1 MEFFKMF
8 TEIYNSVY
16 SKKEFV
22 KIIPPSEEEWI
33 HFHKKLEKTKEQKK
47 EQLYLMILHY
57 HYLHEKKMEILPY
70 TLKQKGDS
78 IHIPYSEIPCVL
90 QHMIIELSNRF

>member
-8 TEIYNSVY
+8 MELYNNINSN
-16 SKKEFV
+16 KEFI
-22 KIIPPSEEEWI
+22 KIIPPTEEEWI
-33 HFHKKLEKTKEQKK
+33 KFHKNLEKTKNEKK

-57 HYLHEKKMEILPY
+57 HFLQEKKMEILPY

-78 IHIPYSEIPCVL
+78 IHIPYSELPCVL
-90 QHMIIELSNRF
+90 QHMLIEFI